1 MSKRR
6 LLLADDSVTI
16 QKVVN
21 LTFADE
27 GIDVMTVG
35 DGDSAMSKL
44 REFRPDVVLAD
55 VNMPGLTG
63 YQVCEFIR
71 SNEATKN
78 LPVILLVGSFE
89 PFDELEAGRVGANAY
104 LTKPFQSIRQLVS
117 QVNELMETSQHVD
130 ISAAET
136 VEFETPIVDH
146 AETDDIESLYHQSFP
161 DMSEMM
167 GKGEHGADF
176 SDVGLDDEIIETSYA
191 AGAAERE
198 ALDFDLA
205 AAAESQL
212 ERVYDLEPEAE
223 QALEELDKYETNRLV
238 EQPPW
243 PAAVPVQ
250 QQQPWPEKP
259 AEIEQPAWQAETVNE
274 PSPIFPNFEV
284 ERTQHPFEIVREPEI
299 PVQEEPR
306 PLSAFETFAE
316 ENTEPDSTTTEEH
329 SFAGIAEETAR
340 FEAPMP
346 EPYTPANEF
355 DLLDILDIPS
365 ASSGEQLHFTTPQA
379 ADEAGSKKQVVSLS
393 PELLELIVQRVVEK
407 LSERY

>member
-1 MSKRR
+1 M
-6 LLLADDSVTI
+6 ADDSVTI

-44 REFRPDVVLAD
+44 QEFRPDVVLAD

-167 GKGEHGADF
+167 GNAEHGTEF
-176 SDVGLDDEIIETSYA
+176 SDVGLDDEIIETSSA
-191 AGAAERE
+191 AGA
-198 ALDFDLA
+198 
-205 AAAESQL
+205 
-212 ERVYDLEPEAE
+212 
-223 QALEELDKYETNRLV
+223 
-238 EQPPW
+238 
-243 PAAVPVQ
+243 
-250 QQQPWPEKP
+250 
-259 AEIEQPAWQAETVNE
+259 
-274 PSPIFPNFEV
+274 
-284 ERTQHPFEIVREPEI
+284 
-299 PVQEEPR
+299 
-306 PLSAFETFAE
+306 
-316 ENTEPDSTTTEEH
+316 
-329 SFAGIAEETAR
+329 
-340 FEAPMP
+340 
-346 EPYTPANEF
+346 
-355 DLLDILDIPS
+355 
-365 ASSGEQLHFTTPQA
+365 
-379 ADEAGSKKQVVSLS
+379 
-393 PELLELIVQRVVEK
+393 
-407 LSERY
+407 